1 MLNNLKIEI
10 NELSSFSRELV
21 IHVPWEELSGDFEKT
36 IGKFRK
42 KAKLPGFRPGKV
54 PKQVLMNQFLPAI
67 EADFVEESFRK
78 FYVQALKEKE
88 LIPVNQADV
97 NDLEFKYGKN
107 LSFKAQ
113 FEVEPK
119 ISIPPIK
126 KLKLTV
132 KKHNYISDNEDVELA
147 IEDIRKAKAK
157 VITVEDGAKSGDFVL
172 GDLQKIDES
181 GIPIIGGKIEKRYIQ
196 IGEGAITG
204 ENQSRLE
211 GIKANDKVRIEL
223 PDEKENDSLVEV
235 SVINIE
241 RQILPEINDEFVKDV
256 DPNIESEAAWREKI
270 QDEINYSYSRR
281 SKEVFERQLSDAL
294 IEKIDLECP
303 PSMVDSY
310 LDHILEDIR
319 EKNQGVEIDEEKL
332 KKNYTPVA
340 ERNLKWYLV
349 RKAIIQEHNLE
360 VNKSEIDESINQ
372 IIEKTSQKK
381 EAEKFYKKPS
391 NRSRIEDDLMEQKI
405 MEVIQEHTKVKEVDV
420 KTADLRAQEK
430 MEVNTHE

>member
-1 MLNNLKIEI
+1 MLNNLNIEI

-21 IHVPWEELSGDFEKT
+21 IHVPWEELSSDFEKT

-67 EADFVEESFRK
+67 EADFVEKSFRK

-88 LIPVNQADV
+88 LVPVNQADV

-119 ISIPPIK
+119 ISIPPLK

-181 GIPIIGGKIEKRYIQ
+181 GLPIIGEKNEKRYIQ

-204 ENQSRLE
+204 ENLSRLE
-211 GIKANDKVRIEL
+211 RVKANDKVRIKL
-223 PDEKENDSLVEV
+223 PDAQGNDSLVEV

-241 RQILPEINDEFVKDV
+241 RQILPEINDKFVKDV
-256 DPNIESEAAWREKI
+256 DPNIESESAWREKI
-270 QDEINYSYSRR
+270 QDEINHSYIRR

-332 KKNYTPVA
+332 KKNYTPAA

-360 VNKSEIDESINQ
+360 VNKLEIDESINQ